1 MIVVTGGAGFI
12 GSALVNGLNQKGINN
27 IWIVDQVDHPEK
39 QNNLNPLIFDQLI
52 GQDNFLNRKIIL
64 LVCKIYF

>member
-39 QNNLNPLIFDQLI
+39 QNNLNAIIFDQLI
-52 GQDNFLNRKIIL
+52 VKDSFLNKIL
-64 LVCKIYF
+64 EKKNSEL